1 MAQKEANPFWVIDDH
16 NLSLQLVEE
25 SQVSLNDPETLKIWN
40 SSNYFNPVEMVCL
53 NKDIYNNKFNLHKY
67 KNEALN
73 MIVNKK
79 IFNQEVKFIEKAGLW
94 NGGMHYWITIFVEI
108 EEELFTPVKNIC
120 DLFLDIHQP

>member
-1 MAQKEANPFWVIDDH
+1 MYKRQVKEVPKTQKIEPQQA
-16 NLSLQLVEE
+16 LSLVENKTYLKPSSVTE
-25 SQVSLNDPETLKIWN
+25 ITEDKPGSEYRGRSLPL
-40 SSNYFNPVEMVCL
+40 
-53 NKDIYNNKFNLHKY
+53 Y

-79 IFNQEVKFIEKAGLW
+79 IFDQEVKFIEKAGLW

-108 EEELFTPVKNIC
+108 EEELFSPVKNIS